1 MIKHDER
8 VVSHNIQMCTYYFNT
23 MPYNNLLYTLIYLI
37 CSLATYNTES
47 VCRTL
52 RSVTLS
58 L

>member
-1 MIKHDER
+1 MVKYDER
-8 VVSHNIQMCTYYFNT
+8 VVSHSTPMCTYYFNT
-23 MPYNNLLYTLIYLI
+23 MPYNNLLCVLIYLI

-47 VCRTL
+47 VCLTL